1 MTKTI
6 HFLSI
11 LAIAV
16 ILIGSI
22 SVGSVAFAD
31 EDDDDEDDDDN
42 NGPKTFE
49 SKCAKKK
56 PTSFDGLVCTAIFAL
71 QDAIADLQA
80 QIDEISIEPDETGGL
95 TTYTKVESVN
105 PDPLLGFQ
113 QSVIVNCDLGD
124 VALGGGGNTVQL
136 TANFEASTPHPQ
148 DPLQISTGWNAT
160 FSSEEFLVD
169 ITSRSLEAWVICA
182 DLTP

>member
-1 MTKTI
+1 MISKTI
-6 HFLSI
+6 LI

-16 ILIGSI
+16 TFVTGSI
-22 SVGSVAFAD
+22 ATGTMAYAAGD
-31 EDDDDEDDDDN
+31 K
-42 NGPKTFE
+42 NGQPFE
-49 SKCAKKK
+49 A
-56 PTSFDGLVCTAIFAL
+56 LWNAIHEL
-71 QDAIADLQA
+71 EIAIADLQA